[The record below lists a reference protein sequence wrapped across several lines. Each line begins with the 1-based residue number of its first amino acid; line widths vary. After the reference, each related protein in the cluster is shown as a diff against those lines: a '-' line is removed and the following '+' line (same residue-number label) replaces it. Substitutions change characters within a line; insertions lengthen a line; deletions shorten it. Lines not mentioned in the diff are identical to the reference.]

1 MWNTSN
7 SNGYNISD
15 GGLTLISTKSSCM
28 SPTLPIQY
36 YKDDTLPFENSNSN
50 SFYIYNVNA
59 SHQNNNLTSKSST
72 LAETTTPTNMLSN
85 EQLAASNREM
95 LDLIY
100 NRVNNHQ
107 QEFASMS
114 SVANNSEFNGTNN
127 DTESNYG
134 LEFNSSYIGETITNN
149 NGVVYHHLSPE
160 QQQQQQQQQQQNNA
174 CTTVTRTNDT
184 ILNSSDISG
193 VDNRNATENM
203 NVTSLSNCY
212 SNDSFGKIQNY
223 YLSNNNNN
231 SNIQHQEEY
240 QTNSTWSNHD
250 HLNSISINGYSYSPY
265 GCANSCFNSKP
276 SENNLSMNGSLEQT
290 MSTVEK
296 SASKKHFNKSFS
308 NRSVNNFVI
317 SNEVSTKSQA
327 NANLTNSNMFGDS
340 SSSSSSLNSSG
351 VFGLSKSSSKKNF
364 SGNSN

>member
-15 GGLTLISTKSSCM
+15 GGSTKSSCM

-36 YKDDTLPFENSNSN
+36 YKDDTLPFENSNTN

-59 SHQNNNLTSKSST
+59 SQQNNNLMPKSST
-72 LAETTTPTNMLSN
+72 LAETTPTNMLSN

-114 SVANNSEFNGTNN
+114 SVANNSEFNSTNN

-134 LEFNSSYIGETITNN
+134 LEFNSSYIGGETITNN
-149 NGVVYHHLSPE
+149 NDAIYHHLSPE
-160 QQQQQQQQQQQNNA
+160 QQQQQQQNNV
-174 CTTVTRTNDT
+174 CTTVPRTNDT
-184 ILNSSDISG
+184 ILNTSDISG

-203 NVTSLSNCY
+203 NVTSISNCF
-212 SNDSFGKIQNY
+212 SSDSFGKMQNY
-223 YLSNNNNN
+223 YLNN
-231 SNIQHQEEY
+231 SNMQHQEEY
-240 QTNSTWSNHD
+240 QTNATWSNHD

-265 GCANSCFNSKP
+265 GCANSCFNSKEN
-276 SENNLSMNGSLEQT
+276 ENNLSINGNLIEQT
-290 MSTVEK
+290 MSNVEK
-296 SASKKHFNKSFS
+296 SASKKHFNKSYS

-317 SNEVSTKSQA
+317 SNEVSTKCQA
-327 NANLTNSNMFGDS
+327 NANLINSNMFGDS

-351 VFGLSKSSSKKNF
+351 VFGHSKSSSKKNF
-364 SGNSN
+364 SGNSS

>member
-36 YKDDTLPFENSNSN
+36 YKDDTLTFENSNS
-50 SFYIYNVNA
+50 FYNYNVNA

-72 LAETTTPTNMLSN
+72 LVEITPTNMLSN
-85 EQLAASNREM
+85 EQLAASNKEM

-114 SVANNSEFNGTNN
+114 SVANNSEFNSTNN

-134 LEFNSSYIGETITNN
+134 LEFNSSYIGEAITNN

-160 QQQQQQQQQQQNNA
+160 QQQQNNA

-203 NVTSLSNCY
+203 NVTSISNCY

-223 YLSNNNNN
+223 YEGNNNISNNNN
-231 SNIQHQEEY
+231 SNMQHQEEY

-265 GCANSCFNSKP
+265 SCANSCFNSKP
-276 SENNLSMNGSLEQT
+276 SENNLSMNGNLEQT
-290 MSTVEK
+290 MSIMEK
-296 SASKKHFNKSFS
+296 SSSKKHFNKSYS

-317 SNEVSTKSQA
+317 TNEASTKSQA
-327 NANLTNSNMFGDS
+327 NANPTNSNMFGDS

-351 VFGLSKSSSKKNF
+351 VFCLSKSSSKKNF